1 MNRQQQTILV
11 STILLLLMIIGIISC
26 IFIKTVFAFTKDTE
40 ISFKVNDW
48 SSFETERFSL
58 INIGKV
64 VNIENGK
71 IAPGTK
77 GEFDI
82 VIDALDSLNDVK
94 YNVNI
99 KEYGNK
105 PDNLIFTVKKNG
117 ELSDNKYSSLKELAE
132 NELSGYIDKKYN
144 KVETFTI
151 VWCWKYETGKNL
163 EIITNEDK
171 KDTLAGSG
179 KIAGKE
185 NVFDYSF
192 SLKVIGT

>member
-11 STILLLLMIIGIISC
+11 STIPLILMIIGITSC
-26 IFIKTVFAFTKDTE
+26 LFIKTFFASNKNSE

-48 SSFETERFSL
+48 SAFETKRFSL

-64 VNIENGK
+64 VNVENGK
-71 IAPGTK
+71 IAPGTN

-82 VIDALDSLNDVK
+82 KIDASSSCNKFK
-94 YNVNI
+94 YMINI

-105 PDNLIFTVKKNG
+105 PDNLVFSLKKNG
-117 ELSDNKYSSLKELAE
+117 KLSGNKYSSLKELAE
-132 NELSGYIDKKYN
+132 KELSGYIN
-144 KVETFTI
+144 SVETFTI
-151 VWCWKYETGKNL
+151 VWCWKYETGENL
-163 EIITNEDK
+163 EIITLEDE

-179 KIAGKE
+179 KFAGKE

>member
-64 VNIENGK
+64 VNVGNGK